1 MRSDRLNRANA
12 RSIERGCD
20 LQGRGRVRARL
31 FSIVAPQSCK
41 RLKLQY
47 NTLMSEVAEVS
58 NRPVGRPRLELTEEQ
73 IEKLKLMAP
82 YLTIEMMAD
91 SLQVNRS
98 TFQEILKRDPVISGI
113 YQAHKSDKVAQV
125 ASSLVGKALDG
136 DTRAAMFYLRT
147 QGRWREEGHT
157 ASERP
162 QIQINVSGIN
172 DIKTEKVIEGEVLDE
187 STAIRPAD

>member
-1 MRSDRLNRANA
+1 M
-12 RSIERGCD
+12 G
-20 LQGRGRVRARL
+20 GRGWCCAVII
-31 FSIVAPQSCK
+31 IVAHQSCK

-98 TFQEILKRDPVISGI
+98 TFQEILKRDAVISGI

>member
-1 MRSDRLNRANA
+1 M
-12 RSIERGCD
+12 G
-20 LQGRGRVRARL
+20 GRGRRCAVII
-31 FSIVAPQSCK
+31 IVAPQSCK

-172 DIKTEKVIEGEVLDE
+172 DIKTEKVIEGVVEPSNELEVLDE

>member
-172 DIKTEKVIEGEVLDE
+172 DIKTENVIEGEVLDE
-187 STAIRPAD
+187 